1 MTFPRHCLS
10 RKKPDHCDQ
19 SFPFIWE
26 VLVRSLSP
34 SALSSV
40 NLLSPSLKAKQR
52 AEVLQSTQRFFSE
65 QQQQQQNKPIG
76 GKAPKVEENGS
87 KPSEAIADS
96 AGVCQDKAEEKATPA
111 PAATPKPVRTG
122 PIKPQAIKT
131 EETKS

>member
-1 MTFPRHCLS
+1 MPPL
-10 RKKPDHCDQ
+10 
-19 SFPFIWE
+19 E
-26 VLVRSLSP
+26 L
-34 SALSSV
+34 

-96 AGVCQDKAEEKATPA
+96 PGVCQDKAEEKPSPA